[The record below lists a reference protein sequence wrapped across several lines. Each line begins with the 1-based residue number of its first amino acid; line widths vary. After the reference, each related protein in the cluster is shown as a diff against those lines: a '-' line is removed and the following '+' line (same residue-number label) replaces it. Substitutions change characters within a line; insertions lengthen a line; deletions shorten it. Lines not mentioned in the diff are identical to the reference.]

1 MDPSKTNKLVE
12 FHKSNPLLSKVIIGS
27 TGILR
32 KITGKESA
40 AKKQSIANMKERA
53 TIDTMLGSNKV
64 LNKAS
69 VSMLMNKLSSDKS
82 SPDLRKKVI
91 EKLKSDQKKLKEQS
105 MSMSVL
111 SPSRAMTMSP
121 SAKSSAS
128 SRKSSVSAKSSA
140 SSKKSSASSKKSSA
154 SSKKSS
160 ASSKKSSASSKKSYE
175 ANEFLPVMRYKTS
188 YI

>member
-1 MDPSKTNKLVE
+1 MDPSKTSKIID

-53 TIDTMLGSNKV
+53 TIDTLLGSNKV

-69 VSMLMNKLSSDKS
+69 VSMLMNRLDSDKS

-105 MSMSVL
+105 MTMSMSVL
-111 SPSRAMTMSP
+111 SPSRVMTMSP
-121 SAKSSAS
+121 
-128 SRKSSVSAKSSA
+128 SAKSSA

-154 SSKKSS
+154 SSKKT
-160 ASSKKSSASSKKSYE
+160 SKKTSYE
-175 ANEFLPVMRYKTS
+175 ANEHLPVMRYKTS

>member
-1 MDPSKTNKLVE
+1 MDPSKTSKIVD

-40 AKKQSIANMKERA
+40 AKKQSIANIKERA
-53 TIDTMLGSNKV
+53 TIDAILGSNKV

-69 VSMLMNKLSSDKS
+69 VSMLMNKLSSLDSDKS
-82 SPDLRKKVI
+82 SQDLRKKVV

-105 MSMSVL
+105 MTMSMSVL
-111 SPSRAMTMSP
+111 SPSRAMMSP
-121 SAKSSAS
+121 SAKSST
-128 SRKSSVSAKSSA
+128 

-160 ASSKKSSASSKKSYE
+160 ASSKKTSYE
-175 ANEFLPVMRYKTS
+175 ASEYLPVMRHKTS

>member
-1 MDPSKTNKLVE
+1 MDPSKTSKIVD

-40 AKKQSIANMKERA
+40 AKKQSIANIKERA
-53 TIDTMLGSNKV
+53 TIDAILGSNKV

-69 VSMLMNKLSSDKS
+69 VSMLMNKLSSLDSDKS
-82 SPDLRKKVI
+82 SQDLRKKVV

-105 MSMSVL
+105 MSMSMSMSVL
-111 SPSRAMTMSP
+111 SPSRAMMSP
-121 SAKSSAS
+121 SAKSST
-128 SRKSSVSAKSSA
+128 
-140 SSKKSSASSKKSSA
+140 SSKKSSGSAKSST
-154 SSKKSS
+154 
-160 ASSKKSSASSKKSYE
+160 SSKKSYE
-175 ANEFLPVMRYKTS
+175 ANEHLPVMRYKTS